1 MINEEQVGKFLEVVM
16 AKLSHQLSG
25 WTKDLN
31 KKEECFAIW
40 IGCVFVNENKEYAQF
55 M

>member
-31 KKEECFAIW
+31 INEECSSIW
-40 IGCVFVNENKEYAQF
+40 IGCVLVTDNKEYAQF
-55 M
+55 T